1 MSDGKE
7 WMPEYIRKL
16 EDENIS
22 FEEVVEFVQQYMPK
36 KLYAYRRINEYWRKT
51 VFEGCVH
58 MGYAS
63 DFNDPF
69 DCLPTVDFSKDSTD
83 IAKAYREFCKSKNP
97 QYKKAKQEIDS
108 SVNDLI
114 ENIQKNAL
122 IACFTETY
130 KSMLM
135 WSYYAENHKG
145 ICIEYDTKKDDV
157 FKSITLPV
165 IYEEKRYNALRQLAT
180 QNRNIIINSHL
191 YKAACWKHEN
201 EWRILCSADNGVYPE
216 NNIFM
221 KRAISGVY
229 LGAKINADIEKEI
242 CEWGKKENIPI
253 YKMELDNTTYE
264 LKRRKL

>member
-1 MSDGKE
+1 MDREK
-7 WMPEYIRKL
+7 WMPEYIEKL
-16 EDENIS
+16 EDETIS
-22 FEEVVEFVQQYMPK
+22 FFDVTKYIQQYMPD
-36 KLYAYRRINEYWRKT
+36 KLYSYKKINAYWKDA
-51 VFEGCVH
+51 VFKGCVH
-58 MGYAS
+58 MSYAS

-69 DCLPTVDFSKDSTD
+69 DCLPTIDFSKDSGA
-83 IAKAYREFCKSKNP
+83 IATAYREYSKSMEP
-97 QYKKAKQEIDS
+97 RCRKAKKDIDNA
-108 SVNDLI
+108 VKDLL

-180 QNRNIIINSHL
+180 QNRNIIMNSHL

-201 EWRILCSADNGVYPE
+201 EWRILCSADNGVYSE

-221 KRAISGVY
+221 KHAISGVY
-229 LGAKINADIEKEI
+229 LGAKINVDIEKEI